1 MEQLFKIDDSFS
13 DTVARYVRRE
23 MMKGKDPRKTMAR
36 LMVHWLLNALKNT
49 PREDGN
55 EIYLYLTGQMRLANP
70 RQTRRKRAAVVEEMR
85 NTMALAIINN
95 INYKGARGVKG
106 TAYYQLA
113 KKYAQARKFS
123 AGLHQAGFMTGVR
136 FLRRMGYVR
145 ADGPKTP
152 KYRHEP
158 GSIETNFSP
167 DNLTIEAT
175 NFAKI
180 IAEIAPNAF
189 TTGANEVAMM
199 FNRYIAEDMAKD
211 QLRAGLNVK

>member
-1 MEQLFKIDDSFS
+1 MEKLLSVQENFS
-13 DTVARYVRRE
+13 VTVANYVRRE
-23 MMKGKDPRKTMAR
+23 MMRGKDPRKTMAR
-36 LMVHWLLNALKNT
+36 LMVNWLLNALKNT
-49 PREDGN
+49 PKGDGN
-55 EIYLYLTGQMRLANP
+55 EIYLYLTGQTKLDNS
-70 RQTRRKRAAVVEEMR
+70 RQTRRKRAGVVSEMR
-85 NTMALAIINN
+85 NTLALAIINN
-95 INYKGARGVKG
+95 TNYKGARNIKG
-106 TAYYQLA
+106 TSYYQLA

-145 ADGPKTP
+145 ASGEKTP

-180 IAEIAPNAF
+180 IADIAPNAF
-189 TTGANEVAMM
+189 ENGARELQGYLQTYLANDLVTEM
-199 FNRYIAEDMAKD
+199 NRT
-211 QLRAGLNVK
+211 GLNAK